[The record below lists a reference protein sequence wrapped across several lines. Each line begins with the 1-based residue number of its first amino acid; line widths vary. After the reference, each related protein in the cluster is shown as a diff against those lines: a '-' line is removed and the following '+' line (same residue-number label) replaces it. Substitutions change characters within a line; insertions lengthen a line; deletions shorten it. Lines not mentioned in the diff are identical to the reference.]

1 LDLFILDFHFWIFFD
16 FVFFEKVEKYMRFAM
31 VLQNGLLGKKCVF
44 LSFCPFLTKPKIFK
58 TDSIPLVF
66 KGFLIAYDG
75 LSTNK
80 NVDNFILDF
89 DDEVGMT

>member
-1 LDLFILDFHFWIFFD
+1 
-16 FVFFEKVEKYMRFAM
+16 MRFR
-31 VLQNGLLGKKCVF
+31 NGFYKLDYLVKMHFCH
-44 LSFCPFLTKPKIFK
+44 FCPFLTKPKIFK
-58 TDSIPLVF
+58 TDSILFVF
-66 KGFLIAYDG
+66 KGFLIAYGG